1 MIWFLACSTSSWTES
16 TALQPT
22 LERLAS
28 NAAGTVSAAEFAV
41 VAPRTDF
48 GRRDSDRDEALT
60 LDELLAWMDVA
71 DPLTFDNRMGRPA
84 VSRQQAAVGEST
96 TAEIRMLRDLFFFM
110 TEELIAADPEF
121 PRLSD
126 HHLRTA
132 AATAS
137 LSSPQSTAVLAALRE
152 GYDAAGL
159 TFPPGL
165 SQ

>member
-1 MIWFLACSTSSWTES
+1 MIWFLACSSSSWTES

-22 LERLAS
+22 LERLDS
-28 NAAGTVSAAEFAV
+28 NADGSVSAAEFAV

-48 GRRDSDRDEALT
+48 GRLDTDRNEALA

-84 VSRQQAAVGEST
+84 VSRQQAAGGEST
-96 TAEIRMLRDLFFFM
+96 TAEVRMLLDLFFFL

-126 HHLRTA
+126 HHLRNA

-137 LSSPQSTAVLAALRE
+137 LSSPQSTAVLDSLRA
-152 GYDAAGL
+152 GYESAGL